1 MKEFEFLKGLEKELD
16 TELDNDTEE
25 EYDEGYEDG
34 IEFARN
40 LFMTIFEVS
49 EVPNED

>member
-1 MKEFEFLKGLEKELD
+1 MREFEFLEKLEKALD
-16 TELDNDTEE
+16 TDLDNDIESD
-25 EYDEGYEDG
+25 YDEGYEAG

-40 LFMTIFEVS
+40 LFMTVFEVS